1 MTGDGGGEAESW
13 ANAGRQFFL
22 AEDQFY
28 QARNVSFEEML
39 EAGIHCFLLAVHVC
53 IYIYIYIYIT
63 LQVINKWCTCIIG
76 T

>member
-22 AEDQFY
+22 AEDQLY

-63 LQVINKWCTCIIG
+63 LQVIIYACIIHVG